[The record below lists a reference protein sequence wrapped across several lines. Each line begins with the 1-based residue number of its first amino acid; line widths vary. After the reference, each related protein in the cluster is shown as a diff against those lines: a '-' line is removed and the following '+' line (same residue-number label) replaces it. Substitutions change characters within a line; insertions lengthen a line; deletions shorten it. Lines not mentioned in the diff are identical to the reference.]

1 MTRPLPPLRSAYPV
15 FTSLST
21 RWDDNDIYG
30 HLNNT
35 VHFRLFDTAV
45 NGWLLDLG
53 LLDPHQGET
62 IFLVVETGCSYF
74 AELAYPQAVDVGL
87 RVARLGRSSVTY
99 DIGLF
104 APSTGD
110 VPAERAAAQGL
121 FVHVNV
127 GRTSRTPVPISDTA
141 RLQFETLMTG

>member
-1 MTRPLPPLRSAYPV
+1 M
-15 FTSLST
+15 
-21 RWDDNDIYG
+21 
-30 HLNNT
+30 
-35 VHFRLFDTAV
+35 
-45 NGWLLDLG
+45 
-53 LLDPHQGET
+53 
-62 IFLVVETGCSYF
+62 
-74 AELAYPQAVDVGL
+74 AYPQAVDVGL

-110 VPAERAAAQGL
+110 VPAERAAAQGR

-127 GRTSRTPVPISDTA
+127 GRTSRKPVPISDTA